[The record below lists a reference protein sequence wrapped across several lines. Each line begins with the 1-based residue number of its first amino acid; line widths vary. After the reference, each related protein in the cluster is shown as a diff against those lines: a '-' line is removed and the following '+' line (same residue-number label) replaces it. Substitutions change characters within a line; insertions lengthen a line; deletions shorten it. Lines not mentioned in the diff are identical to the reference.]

1 MIYTEVK
8 MDLKTEIPKDVVDKV
23 YEAVEAARKSGKI
36 KKGTN
41 EATKA
46 VERGIAKLVI
56 VAKDTN
62 PIEIVMH
69 LPVLCEE
76 KSIPFVTVPSKEDL
90 GAAAGLNVGTSAIAI
105 IQEGESKNIIKDI
118 VAKLK

>member
-1 MIYTEVK
+1 

-56 VAKDTN
+56 VAK
-62 PIEIVMH
+62 
-69 LPVLCEE
+69 
-76 KSIPFVTVPSKEDL
+76 
-90 GAAAGLNVGTSAIAI
+90 
-105 IQEGESKNIIKDI
+105 
-118 VAKLK
+118 LK